1 VLLYRIAKKLEPNF
15 ANLRYTSKL
24 KHTNHRKV
32 KLGAAKKLL
41 LTLAIVVGLI
51 VVIVLFMY
59 GYPVFGRRPSKEKV
73 QKLSRSPQY
82 VQGKFQNPVPTMMEM
97 NLKTTLGIL
106 REFTKS
112 APNRRPATPLVM
124 DSPLL
129 QKDAET
135 KVTWFGHSAS
145 LLTIDGKALLLDP
158 MFGRAPSPFPWF
170 GKGRYSGGLPFQV
183 AELPVIDAV
192 VLSHDHYDHL
202 DYGSILKIKH
212 KVNKFLVPLGVG
224 GHLERWGV
232 PPEKIAE
239 YDWWDEFTYEGLTF
253 ACTPATHF
261 SGRSMTDRGAT
272 LWCSWV
278 IKGEQANVFF
288 SGDSGYSSH
297 FKAIGQ
303 KYGPFDVTL
312 MECGQYDERWG
323 DIHMLP
329 EETVQA
335 HMDVKG
341 KLLIPIHWGAFTLA
355 LHDWFDPVER
365 AVRAAAQQH
374 VRIATPKIGQTV
386 SLYAEEIPTTAW
398 WKMRS

>member
-1 VLLYRIAKKLEPNF
+1 MLL
-15 ANLRYTSKL
+15 S
-24 KHTNHRKV
+24 
-32 KLGAAKKLL
+32 
-41 LTLAIVVGLI
+41 LTIIVGIVV
-51 VVIVLFMY
+51 VIILFMFV
-59 GYPVFGRRPSKEKV
+59 YPVFGRQPSKEKA
-73 QKLSRSPQY
+73 QLLSRSPQF
-82 VQGKFQNPVPTMMEM
+82 VQGKFQNPMPTMKDMG
-97 NLKTTLGIL
+97 LKTTLGIL
-106 REFTKS
+106 RDFAKSSPDRRPTKS
-112 APNRRPATPLVM
+112 LTM
-124 DSPLL
+124 DKPSL
-129 QKDAET
+129 QKDSQT

-158 MFGRAPSPFPWF
+158 MFGRAASPFPWF
-170 GKGRYSGGLPFQV
+170 GKGRYSGGLPFEIAQ
-183 AELPVIDAV
+183 LPVIDAV

-202 DYGSILKIKH
+202 DYGTILKIKH
-212 KVNKFLVPLGVG
+212 KVNKFLVPLGVA

-239 YDWWDEFTYEGLTF
+239 YDWWDEFTYEGLKF
-253 ACTPATHF
+253 ACTPAIHF

-278 IKGEQANVFF
+278 IKGIQSSIFF
-288 SGDSGYSSH
+288 SGDSGYSPH

-312 MECGQYDERWG
+312 MECGQYDERWA
-323 DIHMLP
+323 DIHMQP

-365 AVRAAAQQH
+365 AAKAASRHQ

-386 SLYAEEIPTTAW
+386 SVHAPDLPTAVW
-398 WKMRS
+398 WK